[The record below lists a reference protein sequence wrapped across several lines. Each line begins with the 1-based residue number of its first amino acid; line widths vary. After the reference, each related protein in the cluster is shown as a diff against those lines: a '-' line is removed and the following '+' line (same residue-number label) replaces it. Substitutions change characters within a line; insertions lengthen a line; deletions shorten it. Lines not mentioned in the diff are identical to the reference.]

1 MALTDI
7 NYSERVRAA
16 HLNLYTLAEAD
27 AEGASRTEVVIP
39 SNPTFNCYSI
49 AKAYTVLAVGMAY
62 DRGLIDTDTRVID
75 VLGKYF
81 PASYDEKWNRVTL
94 HHLMTHRVGFG
105 CGLLDIDAQD
115 ATQWKTTDYLAIVL
129 STPLPFE
136 PGTHFQYTDASF
148 YVVSRMIS
156 EVTGMSV
163 LDLLRPVLFD
173 VMKYAEVAWSTC
185 PQGYPMGATGIYLR
199 THDMVKLG
207 VLWLRDGDW
216 FGHRVVSRKFVRL
229 TEERGY
235 EFNPMTGDGKWIGK
249 GGMRGQMLT
258 YNREKGLA
266 VAWNAYEGR
275 VPFDA
280 IIKE

>member
-7 NYSERVRAA
+7 SYTERVRAA
-16 HLNLYTLAEAD
+16 HLNLYTLVEAD
-27 AEGASRTEVVIP
+27 AGGASRTEVVTP

-49 AKAYTVLAVGMAY
+49 AKAYTVLAVGLAY
-62 DRGLIDTDTRVID
+62 DRGLIAPETRVKD
-75 VLGKYF
+75 VLGRYF
-81 PASYDEKWNRVTL
+81 PASYDANWDRVTL
-94 HHLMTHRVGFG
+94 HHLMTHGAGFG
-105 CGLLDIDAQD
+105 RGLLDIDAED
-115 ATQWKTTDYLAIVL
+115 ARKWNTKDYLAIVL
-129 STPLPFE
+129 ATPLPFE

-148 YVVSRMIS
+148 YVVSRMLS
-156 EVTGMSV
+156 EVTGKSV

-173 VMKYAEVAWSTC
+173 VMNYGEIAWSTC

-199 THDMVKLG
+199 TEDMVKLG

-216 FGHRVVSRKFVRL
+216 FGQRVVSREFVRL

-249 GGMRGQMLT
+249 GGMRGQMLA

-266 VAWNAYEGR
+266 VAWNAYEGK

-280 IIKE
+280 IIRE